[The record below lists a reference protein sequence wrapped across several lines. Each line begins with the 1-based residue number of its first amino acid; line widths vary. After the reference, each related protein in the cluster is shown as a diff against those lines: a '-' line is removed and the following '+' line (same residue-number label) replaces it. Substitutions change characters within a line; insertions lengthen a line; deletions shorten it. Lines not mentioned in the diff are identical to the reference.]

1 MITFL
6 IVIVLVMDDVSYNLV
21 LFKALVTKVRVLKLK
36 FFFSLSM

>member
-21 LFKALVTKVRVLKLK
+21 LLNALVTKVRVLKLK